1 MDVAITGSVVS
12 LTGTVLRHQT
22 PTDPASALTTQVGP
36 SLTFSA
42 ALGVGAL
49 TGVDATGEVGILA
62 AAVNAA
68 ISSSV
73 TNITI
78 ER

>member
-1 MDVAITGSVVS
+1 M
-12 LTGTVLRHQT
+12 R
-22 PTDPASALTTQVGP
+22 P
-36 SLTFSA
+36 
-42 ALGVGAL
+42 
-49 TGVDATGEVGILA
+49 GEVAILA

>member
-12 LTGTVLRHQT
+12 VTGTVLRHQT
-22 PTDPASALTTQVGP
+22 PTDPASALTTQAGP

-49 TGVDATGEVGILA
+49 TGVDAPGKSAFWPPPSTLRLVP
-62 AAVNAA
+62 V
-68 ISSSV
+68 
-73 TNITI
+73 
-78 ER
+78 